1 MKTLIGTITVLV
13 VIGLV
18 GSHLSLAQEPPEVLE
33 TDPPEIQ
40 AKRER
45 IEFRRK
51 QLHAEREAMR
61 GEAERRAKEARDE
74 MKHAAQGQYVAAVI
88 KAAEDDEDKGRGLFR
103 DYEFD
108 WDQFLGKMPFLR
120 RRLQGH
126 GGHRVLVVPAGKIRP
141 QELLT
146 TMEDMTIMARIITK
160 RLSEEDLIPEVRY
173 DGYGGGRGGYGGG
186 HYGRGGYGGGY
197 GGWGYG
203 GMGAGLFEGSGAI
216 EAIYLD
222 GYGALFVINVDFPL
236 LPPFEKKQQGDT
248 EEPADEVWERA
259 KQEIYSPEDREDE
272 DGDDEEEFDEDKV
285 EELQEELLDTL
296 KHATNIRSLGPDEW
310 VIIAVTGSRESQRH
324 VNVQVITQ
332 SRQILV
338 HDKDKKIVSVLGPED
353 RLPPGVGFR
362 PPAVMTI
369 RVTKSDV
376 DAFAV
381 GQVDVD
387 EFRQK
392 VQAILY

>member
-1 MKTLIGTITVLV
+1 MKTLIRTITVLV
-13 VIGLV
+13 VVGLV

-74 MKHAAQGQYVAAVI
+74 MKHAAQEQYVAALI

-120 RRLQGH
+120 RKLQERSGH
-126 GGHRVLVVPAGKIRP
+126 SVLVIPAGKIKP

-146 TMEDMTIMARIITK
+146 TMEDMTIMARIIAK
-160 RLSEEDLIPEVRY
+160 RLSEQDLIPEVGY
-173 DGYGGGRGGYGGG
+173 GGYGGGRGGYGGG
-186 HYGRGGYGGGY
+186 HYGRGGYGGGRM
-197 GGWGYG
+197 GWGYG
-203 GMGAGLFEGSGAI
+203 IGAHLYEGGGAI

-236 LPPFEKKQQGDT
+236 LPPFEKKQQEDP
-248 EEPADEVWERA
+248 EEPADEVWEKA
-259 KQEIYSPEDREDE
+259 KQEIYSPEDRDDE
-272 DGDDEEEFDEDKV
+272 DDDDEEEFDEDKV
-285 EELQEELLDTL
+285 EELQEELLEVL

-310 VIIAVTGSRESQRH
+310 VIIAVSGSRQSQQL
-324 VNVQVITQ
+324 VNFQVNTQ
-332 SRQILV
+332 SHRIVV
-338 HDKDKKIVSVLGPED
+338 HNEDKKIVSVFEPGD
-353 RLPPGVGFR
+353 SLPTGVGFR

-376 DAFAV
+376 DAFAS
-381 GQVDVD
+381 GQLDLD